1 MVICKD
7 LVRHAWVL
15 MIVGC
20 TVAWAVEMIK
30 VVGCFL
36 LGLKGVHNDVGLT
49 VVERKTDFGLLKF

>member
-1 MVICKD
+1 M
-7 LVRHAWVL
+7 LEVL

>member
-1 MVICKD
+1 
-7 LVRHAWVL
+7 

-36 LGLKGVHNDVGLT
+36 LGLKGVYNDVGLT